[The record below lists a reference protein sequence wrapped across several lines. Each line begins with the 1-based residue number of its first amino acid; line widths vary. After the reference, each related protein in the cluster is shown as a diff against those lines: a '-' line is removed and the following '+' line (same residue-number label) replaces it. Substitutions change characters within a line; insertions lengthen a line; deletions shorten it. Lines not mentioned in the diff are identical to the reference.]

1 MIFKPQVL
9 RGRFAEVTGEL
20 QESSIDD
27 LGEVGGHKFQF
38 CEIVSPRSWW
48 NMWGTVTVVIFTDFF
63 GMMRVRMEKIVIL

>member
-48 NMWGTVTVVIFTDFF
+48 NMWG
-63 GMMRVRMEKIVIL
+63 LWW